1 LWLLSTFTSV
11 FPISQAW
18 ASPPGGSSLWSSWL
32 PLRTSSSVPTWS
44 LTCCCL
50 WEVCV
55 CLSSGLPGTGSAS
68 PLSTSMTGTLNQMKA
83 MKTFLTE
90 ATTLSLRRYLQYSK
104 IFYRY
109 RLSWWNK
116 FWTEKYKI
124 KLFIRVTGIKLTYNG
139 KVFVET
145 STTDLVVYISR
156 PPSAQCFISLV
167 YANLS
172 LTVNIILTTNP

>member
-1 LWLLSTFTSV
+1 MQNGDGGVDSERDFDFDWDNDSSIEISNQNHSLSLSFGLKSLNLL
-11 FPISQAW
+11 
-18 ASPPGGSSLWSSWL
+18 
-32 PLRTSSSVPTWS
+32 
-44 LTCCCL
+44 
-50 WEVCV
+50 
-55 CLSSGLPGTGSAS
+55 
-68 PLSTSMTGTLNQMKA
+68 GTLNQMKA

-90 ATTLSLRRYLQYSK
+90 ATTSSLRRYWQYSK

-124 KLFIRVTGIKLTYNG
+124 KLFIRVTGIKLTYNW

-167 YANLS
+167 YASLS